1 MTGRAIGLD
10 SLRLERGFDTDLVR
24 QDPGLVAEDLDP
36 STRLTLS
43 KRLRADVEVIL
54 SQDLRSSGGALGG
67 DQLSAAARRRAAR
80 HARST
85 TPTARSPSGTRSP
98 SAARRW

>member
-1 MTGRAIGLD
+1 MSVLLGGNSLSREDALALLSGELLGVTGRAIGLD

-36 STRLTLS
+36 STRLTMS

-54 SQDLRSSGGALGG
+54 LAGSCG
-67 DQLSAAARRRAAR
+67 RAAG
-80 HARST
+80 S
-85 TPTARSPSGTRSP
+85 
-98 SAARRW
+98 RR